1 MVTPPRQTAFWR
13 LEAPKHTLSRNYERA
28 SNVHRLTLTLE
39 DRLDG
44 ASDSTLWA
52 RLSKLF
58 GRGEDDETLERAIL
72 EARADGEV
80 AADEES
86 MLLSILRI
94 DDLQVQDVMTPRT
107 DIDCVPSETSL
118 AEAAKCIVDSGHS
131 RIPVFH
137 DTRDNIIGILHAK
150 DLLRDLINPNEVHT
164 VVDAIM
170 REPFFVPETKGVR
183 ELLQEF
189 RTRKLHIAI
198 ALDEYGGTSGLI
210 TIEDV
215 LEEIVGDIEDEHDIS
230 KEKDIQIVSDNPEQ
244 PCYELTG
251 RAYLEDLEE
260 LGISLT
266 SDEVDT
272 IGGYLSMQAGHVP
285 TEGETFHI
293 EGWTFTIKEADV
305 KFIRRIF
312 VERNATEHAEA

>member
-1 MVTPPRQTAFWR
+1 M
-13 LEAPKHTLSRNYERA
+13 
-28 SNVHRLTLTLE
+28 
-39 DRLDG
+39 DG
-44 ASDSTLWA
+44 GSDSTLWS
-52 RLSKLF
+52 RLGKLF
-58 GRGEDDETLERAIL
+58 GRGDDAESLEKAIL

-94 DDLQVQDVMTPRT
+94 NDLQVQDVMTPRT
-107 DIDCVPSETSL
+107 DIDCVPSQTSL
-118 AEAAKCIVDSGHS
+118 KEAALCIVNSGHS

-137 DTRDNIIGILHAK
+137 DTRDNIIGVLHAK
-150 DLLRDLINPNEVHT
+150 DLLRDLINPDEVHT

-189 RTRKLHIAI
+189 RTQKLHIAI

-230 KEKDIQIVSDNPEQ
+230 REKDIKILSDNAEL

-260 LGISLT
+260 LGISLI

-272 IGGYLSMQAGHVP
+272 IGGYLSLQAGHVP
-285 TEGETFHI
+285 TKGEVFSMD
-293 EGWTFTIKEADV
+293 GWTFTVKEADV
-305 KFIRRIF
+305 KFIRRIV
-312 VERNATEHAEA
+312 VEKSSTASQGAQ

>member
-1 MVTPPRQTAFWR
+1 MPSHYR
-13 LEAPKHTLSRNYERA
+13 
-28 SNVHRLTLTLE
+28 TLTLE

-44 ASDSTLWA
+44 GSDSTLWS
-52 RLSKLF
+52 RLSRLF

-107 DIDCVPSETSL
+107 DIDCVPSQTSL
-118 AEAAKCIVDSGHS
+118 MEAAQCIVNSGHS

-137 DTRDNIIGILHAK
+137 DTRDNIIGIIHAK
-150 DLLRDLINPNEVHT
+150 DLLRDLIHPDAVHT

-183 ELLQEF
+183 DLLQEF
-189 RTRKLHIAI
+189 RTQKLHIAI
-198 ALDEYGGTSGLI
+198 ALDEYGGTSGII

-230 KEKDIQIVSDNPEQ
+230 KEKDIKILSENPEQ

-260 LGISLT
+260 LGISLI

-272 IGGYLSMQAGHVP
+272 IGGYLSLQAGHVP
-285 TEGETFHI
+285 TQGEAFHI
-293 EGWTFTIKEADV
+293 DGWTFTVKEADV
-305 KFIRRIF
+305 KFIRRIM
-312 VERNATEHAEA
+312 VEKSSAPQQDAEQ

>member
-1 MVTPPRQTAFWR
+1 M
-13 LEAPKHTLSRNYERA
+13 
-28 SNVHRLTLTLE
+28 
-39 DRLDG
+39 DG
-44 ASDSTLWA
+44 GSDSTLWSRMA
-52 RLSKLF
+52 KLF
-58 GRGEDDETLERAIL
+58 RRGDDESLERAIL

-94 DDLQVQDVMTPRT
+94 DDLQVQDVMIPRT

-118 AEAAKCIVDSGHS
+118 AFAAQCIVDSGHS

-150 DLLRDLINPNEVHT
+150 DLLRDIINPTKVHT
-164 VVDAIM
+164 VVDGIM
-170 REPFFVPETKGVR
+170 REPFFVPETKGIR

-215 LEEIVGDIEDEHDIS
+215 LEEIVGDIEDEHDAP
-230 KEKDIQIVSDNPEQ
+230 KEEDIRDLGNSS
-244 PCYELTG
+244 YELTG

-260 LGISLT
+260 LGIEIF

-272 IGGYLSMQAGHVP
+272 IGGYLSLQAGHVP
-285 TEGETFHI
+285 VEGEIFLI
-293 EGWTFTIKEADV
+293 NEWTFTVIEADV
-305 KFIRRIF
+305 KFIRRVLAEKKKDD
-312 VERNATEHAEA
+312 VETVSEN